1 MVTEARREASRR
13 NGRKSRGPKT
23 RRRQGALFA
32 QCAAARVEPAGR
44 PRSCT
49 CAADRRV
56 GARHRGAIAGKE
68 QLDMALI
75 IAAAHVE
82 VIRARRARVDAIE
95 SIERSLD
102 ARMHGLRSSQE
113 ELEDRDDT
121 AADTAAIKRALAAHR
136 YEERAFSRRKFA
148 IRQFDAAFPAYGGIA
163 SVDVSVG
170 ADLKSAHVAD
180 ARVNA
185 GAGFQPARFA
195 GLRIDRK
202 GAGLNAPT
210 TSPEI
215 ASDTSGYCYKG
226 FGRTS
231 PKISDALSR
240 LPPPARSHCGRT
252 NPTRR
257 RCRTLSPNKPDR

>member
-13 NGRKSRGPKT
+13 NGRRSRGPKT
-23 RRRQGALFA
+23 AEGKARSSRNALRHGLSRP
-32 QCAAARVEPAGR
+32 AALDPALADKIAALAR
-44 PRSCT
+44 
-49 CAADRRV
+49 
-56 GARHRGAIAGKE
+56 AIAGPSAGKE
-68 QLDMALI
+68 RLDMALI

-82 VIRARRARVDAIE
+82 VIRARRAKADAIE

-113 ELEDRDDT
+113 ELEDRGAA

-163 SVDVSVG
+163 SSDVSVG

-185 GAGFQPARFA
+185 GAGFQPA
-195 GLRIDRK
+195 L
-202 GAGLNAPT
+202 L
-210 TSPEI
+210 
-215 ASDTSGYCYKG
+215 
-226 FGRTS
+226 
-231 PKISDALSR
+231 
-240 LPPPARSHCGRT
+240 CGR
-252 NPTRR
+252 PSVLIGRGR
-257 RCRTLSPNKPDR
+257 V